1 MDGKK
6 LKAIREKLGYSR
18 KDIAHEA
25 LVTEYEVQSW
35 EEGWYIKQPS
45 SGEIESMAELFDMTE
60 EELCTLLNIEDYDES
75 EPRFI
80 DYVDAGLRAIKHIGN
95 IKKQD

>member
-6 LKAIREKLGYSR
+6 LKDIREKFGFSR
-18 KDIAHEA
+18 KDIANAA

-45 SGEIESMAELFDMTE
+45 SGEIESMAEIFGMAE
-60 EELCTLLNIEDYDES
+60 EELCVLLDIGDYDES
-75 EPRFI
+75 EPSFI
-80 DYVDAGLRAIKHIGN
+80 DYVDAGLRALNHIR
-95 IKKQD
+95 KKK

>member
-1 MDGKK
+1 MLIAGELLAMPLSK
-6 LKAIREKLGYSR
+6 LYVGY
-18 KDIAHEA
+18 D
-25 LVTEYEVQSW
+25 
-35 EEGWYIKQPS
+35 P
-45 SGEIESMAELFDMTE
+45 ELFDMTE